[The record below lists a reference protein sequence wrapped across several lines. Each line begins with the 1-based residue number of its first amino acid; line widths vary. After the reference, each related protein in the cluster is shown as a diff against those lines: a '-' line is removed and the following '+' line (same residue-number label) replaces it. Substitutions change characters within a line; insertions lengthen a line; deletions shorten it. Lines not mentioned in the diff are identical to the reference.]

1 MSLLGKELA
10 TLAHF
15 LPTLTDRLHGKSL
28 MELEAPDGSVIR
40 AFRESGGAGLLISRD
55 FGGKGATALE
65 AIRIHRAL
73 GACSPSLAV
82 AATMH
87 NFTVA
92 TLVEFGIFGGDEA
105 SAALMRAVA
114 ENDMLLA
121 SGFAEGRTGTNILAA
136 TMEARP
142 TADGGYVL
150 SGSKKPC
157 SLSRS
162 MDILSGSAL
171 LLEDGKPPRR
181 AIVLVPADTPGIE
194 RRPFWN
200 SSVITGA
207 ESDEVVLV
215 GVEIPGDLL
224 FFPEKEAELDDVE
237 VAGYLWFQLLV
248 SASYVGVA
256 TSLVQ
261 RVYAQ
266 RKGVPTERML
276 LGAEL
281 EGAMSA
287 LEGIAWARGAG
298 EPAHELLPRALLVRY
313 SIQRALERV
322 TMGAAELLGGM
333 SFIAAPDVAYLLAA
347 TRALAFHPPSRMS
360 SAEPLD
366 RYLGGERLLAV

>member
-1 MSLLGKELA
+1 
-10 TLAHF
+10 
-15 LPTLTDRLHGKSL
+15 
-28 MELEAPDGSVIR
+28 
-40 AFRESGGAGLLISRD
+40 
-55 FGGKGATALE
+55 
-65 AIRIHRAL
+65 
-73 GACSPSLAV
+73 
-82 AATMH
+82 
-87 NFTVA
+87 
-92 TLVEFGIFGGDEA
+92 
-105 SAALMRAVA
+105 
-114 ENDMLLA
+114 
-121 SGFAEGRTGTNILAA
+121 
-136 TMEARP
+136 
-142 TADGGYVL
+142 
-150 SGSKKPC
+150 
-157 SLSRS
+157 

-333 SFIAAPDVAYLLAA
+333 SFIAAPDVAYPLAA
-347 TRALAFHPPSRMS
+347 SRALAFHPPSRTS
-360 SAEPLD
+360 STEPLD